1 MATTPNYGWTTPNDS
16 DAFRNGASAIR
27 TLGNGV
33 DATLKTALGG
43 NYPGLRLIKSQTVG
57 TGVGSVVVPD
67 AFSAAYD
74 DYKITYTGGAASSG
88 AVHMYMTI
96 GTINSGY
103 FSSGVY
109 QSATSA
115 TQTTY
120 NLPSAGVWL
129 PGVGSLFYMKYDIDV
144 SGPFLTTPKTFNS
157 RNANYDN
164 VNSVGGTGWGIT
176 VATTSSTYFSL
187 SMATGTMT
195 GGIIRVYG
203 YGKS

>member
-1 MATTPNYGWTTPNDS
+1 MATTTNYGWTTPDDS
-16 DAFRNGASAIR
+16 QAFKLGANAIR
-27 TLGNGV
+27 TLGSSV
-33 DATLKTALGG
+33 DTTLATALGG
-43 NYPGLRLIKSQTVG
+43 AYPGLRLIKSQTVG
-57 TGVGSVVVPD
+57 SAVASVVVPD
-67 AFSAAYD
+67 AFSSAYD
-74 DYKITYTGGAASSG
+74 DYKITYTGGAASGG

-96 GTINSGY
+96 GAINSGY

-120 NLPSAGVWL
+120 NLPSSGVWL
-129 PGVGSLFYMKYDIDV
+129 PGVGSLFHMRYDIDV
-144 SGPFLTTPKTFNS
+144 SGPFLTDEKTFNS

-164 VNSVGGTGWGIT
+164 VNSVGGTAWGIT

>member
-16 DAFRNGASAIR
+16 DAFKQGASAMR
-27 TLGNGV
+27 TLGNGI
-33 DATLKTALGG
+33 DTTLKTALGG
-43 NYPGLRLIKSQTVG
+43 NYPGLRLIKTQTVG
-57 TGVGSVVVPD
+57 SAVASVVVPD
-67 AFSAAYD
+67 VFSAAYD
-74 DYKITYTGGAASSG
+74 DYKIIYTGGAASSG

-96 GTINSGY
+96 GTITSGY

-115 TQTTY
+115 TQVTY
-120 NLPSAGVWL
+120 NLPNAGVFL
-129 PGVGSLFYMKYDIDV
+129 PGLGSFFYMRHEIEV
-144 SGPFLTTPKTFNS
+144 SSPFKVAAKTINS

-164 VNSVGGTGWGIT
+164 VNSVGGTAWGIT
-176 VATTSSTYFSL
+176 VANTSSTYFSL

-195 GGIIRVYG
+195 GGIIYVYG